1 MSTEP
6 SSIEKAFHKAAE
18 PGLFGVATDAD
29 AIDALRDAKGNLPR
43 NAFQLVRQQERE
55 GRGRGRPKGAGN
67 KRNEQ
72 IAKLVCQ
79 KFGDP
84 VQAMASLY
92 AMPLDQL
99 VELVKLVDP
108 GKDGKAGDIAIKALN
123 VQLAAAK
130 ATAEYVHSKKPVEAT
145 VSLKTDGVLV
155 FPGGVAG
162 NFDQLDES
170 ARGAAAMIQQAVDSG
185 SITTDMLAGMKLVN
199 GQLMDAEWSEV
210 DDDGDDLAGGAG
222 Q

>member
-1 MSTEP
+1 MSTEAP
-6 SSIEKAFHKAAE
+6 SIEKAFHKAMAE
-18 PGLFGVATDAD
+18 PGLFGVAADAD
-29 AIDALRDAKGNLPR
+29 AVDGLRGPDGRLPR
-43 NAFQLVRQQERE
+43 NAFQLIRQQERAQ
-55 GRGRGRPKGAGN
+55 RGRGRPRGAGN

-72 IAKLVCQ
+72 IAKLICQ

-145 VSLKTDGVLV
+145 VNVRTDGVLV

-162 NFDQLDES
+162 TFEQLDD
-170 ARGAAAMIQQAVDSG
+170 ATRGAAALIQQAMDAGTV
-185 SITTDMLAGMKLVN
+185 TADMLAGMRLVD
-199 GQLMDAEWSEV
+199 GRLIDAEYEPV
-210 DDDGDDLAGGAG
+210 DEGAMPGDGAP
-222 Q
+222 